1 MSLSQVCPG
10 ADKRYVNAM
19 TRASRFIPLI
29 ALFAAPLVGCGPEYV
44 RGTEEPGLDD
54 PAMSTGLDK
63 RDLKKLLSENLGELN
78 NSGLMNEWRSSG
90 EKPKVGIYPL
100 ANETTEHVDSQLDSL
115 LSDIE
120 GWLVNSNAVTVISL
134 ERQEQMMAEVEKQH
148 GGGFNRDHIAQYNAQ
163 LGTQFYITGKVYA
176 ADERTDD
183 ARRVQYFMHLQVIEV
198 ATSAVRFQNKAEVT
212 KAILD

>member
-1 MSLSQVCPG
+1 
-10 ADKRYVNAM
+10 M
-19 TRASRFIPLI
+19 TRASRLAHLV
-29 ALFAAPLVGCGPEYV
+29 ALAALSAPVVGCGPEYV
-44 RGTEEPGLDD
+44 RGADEPGLDD

-63 RDLKKLLSENLGELN
+63 RDLKKLLSENLGALN

-90 EKPKVGIYPL
+90 AKPQVGIYPL

-120 GWLVNSNAVTVISL
+120 GWLVDSNAVTVISL
-134 ERQEQMMAEVEKQH
+134 ERQEQMMAEVHKQH
-148 GGGFNRDHIAQYNAQ
+148 GGGFDRSRIAEYNKQ
-163 LGTQFYITGKVYA
+163 LGTEFFITGKVYA

-198 ATSAVRFQNKAEVT
+198 ATSAIRFQNKAEVT

>member
-1 MSLSQVCPG
+1 
-10 ADKRYVNAM
+10 
-19 TRASRFIPLI
+19 
-29 ALFAAPLVGCGPEYV
+29 
-44 RGTEEPGLDD
+44 
-54 PAMSTGLDK
+54 MSTGLDK
-63 RDLKKLLSENLGELN
+63 RDLGKLLSDNLGVLK

-90 EKPKVGIYPL
+90 DKPQVAIYPL

-120 GWLVNSNAVTVISL
+120 GWLVESNAVTVISL
-134 ERQEQMMAEVEKQH
+134 ERQRQMMSEVDKQY
-148 GGGFNRDHIAQYNAQ
+148 GGGFDPSRIVAYNKQ
-163 LGTQFYITGKVYA
+163 LGTEFYFTGKVYA

-198 ATSAVRFQNKAEVT
+198 ATSAIRFQNKAEVT